1 MGPYSE
7 GKTRPIKIKLRS
19 QKAAE
24 DILYRTTKLE
34 YAEVVWSP
42 HKKKHIKKLE
52 RIQKMATKMVPE
64 LKGLTHAERLK
75 ETNLTTLE

>member
-1 MGPYSE
+1 MI
-7 GKTRPIKIKLRS
+7 RPN
-19 QKAAE
+19 
-24 DILYRTTKLE
+24 LE

-64 LKGLTHAERLK
+64 LKGLTYAQK
-75 ETNLTTLE
+75 D